1 MLIYTKMLAF
11 TTIFTLPLY
20 TKVFMISYIKYS
32 SAKNVSPF
40 VTTRMFLNCI
50 AYLAGGREKG
60 GNNFCIQEFTLTN

>member
-1 MLIYTKMLAF
+1 MLAF

-60 GNNFCIQEFTLTN
+60 E